1 MVRPPVQGLT
11 LGAGGLGGTS
21 TGTGLTLGGGLGGG
35 TTATTKSG
43 FGLGGGL
50 SLGGTTT
57 SAAGTGLTLGGKKQ
71 TTSKVLLSVH
81 TERKRKF
88 SLMFEI
94 FSLISFACSL
104 NFSAFAWCEWAPNVE
119 IFLGLIVNFSFK
131 NRKWLKIEIQYICK
145 VFQIVLQVGLGLGGG
160 LGAAATTTTAS
171 RGLGGVDP
179 KTTTTTTGTSGTNG
193 KPGYVPVKR

>member
-1 MVRPPVQGLT
+1 MCVITNDTLFSNSLRQTIPIWHLGVPATTTATVSFNLGAGTTTTASTGFTLGGATTSTGLT

-131 NRKWLKIEIQYICK
+131 NR
-145 VFQIVLQVGLGLGGG
+145 
-160 LGAAATTTTAS
+160 T
-171 RGLGGVDP
+171 
-179 KTTTTTTGTSGTNG
+179 
-193 KPGYVPVKR
+193 